1 MSGYNFQGQ
10 NIIPSTP
17 GQNGVKVL
25 FGLEP
30 GSPSTN
36 TGTVTFSTPFTSA
49 PTILANIINQGQV
62 SLFTIDIY
70 NITTTTFNYA
80 KYYYNTGAG
89 GGVSASNSEPFNW
102 VAIGN

>member
-25 FGLEP
+25 FGLQL
-30 GSPSTN
+30 GSATTN
-36 TGTVTFSTPFTSA
+36 TGTVNFSTQFSSP
-49 PTILANIINQGQV
+49 PIVLANILNQAQT

-70 NITTTTFNYA
+70 NITTTTFQYA
-80 KYYYNTGAG
+80 KYYYNTGAS
-89 GGVSASNSEPFNW
+89 GGVSASNSENFNW